1 MRKTA
6 LILPFLAAAI
16 ISCNSTTTTDTTKK
30 TDSTTV
36 AAAPAK
42 DTTAPAPAMDSATMA
57 KNAMAYM
64 APGDMHKLLASVTG
78 TWTEDMTMWMD
89 ASKPPMKSMATCEI
103 KMIMGGR
110 YQQLTSKGNMM
121 GMQFEGLS
129 TTAYDNARKVFI
141 NTWIDN
147 GGTGL
152 AIIEGPYDSTTKTT
166 TMKGKMVDPSTGK
179 NIDIK
184 ETIQYVDA
192 KTMLM
197 TMYMTGGSGKEAKSM
212 EVKLTK
218 K

>member
-1 MRKTA
+1 
-6 LILPFLAAAI
+6 
-16 ISCNSTTTTDTTKK
+16 
-30 TDSTTV
+30 
-36 AAAPAK
+36 
-42 DTTAPAPAMDSATMA
+42 
-57 KNAMAYM
+57 
-64 APGDMHKLLASVTG
+64 
-78 TWTEDMTMWMD
+78 
-89 ASKPPMKSMATCEI
+89 
-103 KMIMGGR
+103 
-110 YQQLTSKGNMM
+110 MM

-152 AIIEGPYDSTTKTT
+152 AVIEGPYDSTTKTT

-179 NIDIK
+179 NMDIK